1 MPSSRN
7 RNTVSIPETSVSSPQ
22 IPQTM
27 RAAVVEKPG
36 GPEAVS
42 IRTVPVPSLD
52 AGEVLIA
59 VHAAGIASW
68 DVEMREGWWPGR
80 RPRGPI
86 ILGTDGAGTI
96 AAVGPRVRKFAVG
109 DEVYAYTFTN
119 PKGGFHAEFVAIPA
133 TSVAPAP
140 KSLDLL
146 HAGAL
151 PAAGLTALQ
160 GVEAA
165 KVKRGESIIVH
176 AASGSIGSLV
186 LQFAKARGARVLAI
200 ASGRDGIA
208 LVEQL
213 GADASLDGKRAN
225 IADAAREFAP
235 DGVDVVIAFA
245 GGPALTQCLDALKPG
260 GRLAYPNGVEP
271 APRKRRGIKMITYD
285 APSDDRSLV
294 RLARATEKTG
304 LEVPIAAAFPL
315 AQAVK
320 AHRRLAKGHT
330 LGRVMLQ
337 MR

>member
-1 MPSSRN
+1 MPVP
-7 RNTVSIPETSVSSPQ
+7 VSAPVPE
-22 IPQTM
+22 TM
-27 RAAVVEKPG
+27 RAAVIEKPG
-36 GPEAVS
+36 GPDAISV
-42 IRTVPVPSLD
+42 RTGPVPSLD
-52 AGEVLIA
+52 AGEVLIE

-68 DVEMREGWWPGR
+68 DAEMRDGWWPGR

-96 AAVGPRVRKFAVG
+96 AAVGPRVSKLKVG
-109 DEVYAYTFTN
+109 DEVYAYTFGN
-119 PKGGFHAEFVAIPA
+119 PKGGFHAEYVAISA
-133 TSVAPAP
+133 KSVAPAP

-160 GVEAA
+160 GVVEA

-186 LQFAKARGARVLAI
+186 LQFAKQRGARVFAV
-200 ASGRDGIA
+200 ASGRDGVG
-208 LVEQL
+208 LVERL
-213 GADASLDGKRAN
+213 GVDAAIDGKRGN
-225 IADAAREFAP
+225 ITKAAREFAP

-245 GGPALTQCLDALKPG
+245 GGPALTQCLDALRRG

-271 APRKRRGIKMITYD
+271 APRKRRGVDAITFD
-285 APSDDRSLV
+285 APDDARALV
-294 RLARATEKTG
+294 RLARAADDAK
-304 LEVPIAAAFPL
+304 LEIPIEAVFPL
-315 AQAVK
+315 GQAVK

-330 LGRVMLQ
+330 LGRVMLR